1 MREILETEDLGEE
14 KTVLSIHV
22 PSILSDDKRNEI
34 LLAVGKEIENRNV
47 ALFQMEKE
55 KLQNEFLLL
64 LEKEKDERKRKNILR
79 LWNNFKNQKAGE
91 ENE

>member
-1 MREILETEDLGEE
+1 
-14 KTVLSIHV
+14 
-22 PSILSDDKRNEI
+22 
-34 LLAVGKEIENRNV
+34 
-47 ALFQMEKE
+47 MEKE